1 MYVVWL
7 QPHSFVGL
15 RFSVKNTPGMSASV
29 GCQVV
34 QFTYMQVGLGLCTC
48 CVTFGLLGEGYERT
62 SLGHESN
69 AL

>member
-1 MYVVWL
+1 MSVPAL
-7 QPHSFVGL
+7 AVGT
-15 RFSVKNTPGMSASV
+15 RRSVENTPGMSASV
-29 GCQVV
+29 DCQVV
-34 QFTYMQVGLGLCTC
+34 QFSYMQVGLGLCAC